1 MDKDQKVVVVTG
13 AGSGIGR
20 ATAQVLLD
28 AGHHVVLA
36 GRRPETLAQ
45 VAAHRPNALVVQT
58 DVTDSASVQ
67 ALFAETVASFGRVDV
82 LFNNAGVFG
91 PSASILDID
100 DEGWRTTWRTNVDG
114 AVYCAREAARLMASQ
129 LPRGGRIINNGS
141 LSAHRPRPNSLAYTT
156 TKHAISGLSASML
169 LDLRDIDICIT
180 QIDIGN
186 AATDMT
192 AGFSHQTLQAD
203 GSLAAEPTFDVEHV
217 ARAVAHLVELP
228 LDVSVPSLTV
238 MARAM
243 PYFGRG

>member
-1 MDKDQKVVVVTG
+1 MQKVVIITG

-20 ATAQVLLD
+20 ATARVLLD

-36 GRRPETLAQ
+36 GRRAEPLAE
-45 VAAHRPNALVVQT
+45 VGGGSPNARVVPT

-67 ALFAETVASFGRVDV
+67 ALFAEAVSTFGRVDV

-91 PSASILDID
+91 PSASITDID
-100 DEGWRTTWRTNVDG
+100 DKQWHATWRTNVDG
-114 AVYCAREAARLMASQ
+114 AVFCAREAARVMAAQ

-141 LSAHRPRPNSLAYTT
+141 ISAHRPRPKSLAYTV
-156 TKHAISGLSASML
+156 TKHAMSGLTASML

-203 GSLAAEPTFDVEHV
+203 GSLAAEPTFDVGHV
-217 ARAVAHLVELP
+217 ARAIAHLVDLP
-228 LDVSVPSLTV
+228 LEVSVPSLTV
-238 MARAM
+238 MARSM